1 MMKLRNEA
9 EQRVLR
15 LFLGTAR
22 EATEAMICRG
32 VGAKTIADRNLTIE
46 AIETLYEDGLLVKGS
61 KRYSITPRLR
71 NRRQKT
77 ITVKDTFKF
86 KPPTPA
92 APPQTRVL
100 EILSLV
106 GGYCTPYEVATQA
119 NLPVKAVASLLKRLE
134 GEGKVHSIKAPGK
147 RYSISAT
154 FETKSILK
162 SQSEKWVSLSI
173 QGVGGLEADD
183 VVQLLT
189 KAGVAVN
196 LTATCEGLPVDVIVS
211 ESKVVELVAMMV
223 LDKDSD
229 PVPVVKPRQ
238 KSKSKSKKYGG
249 GGGGTALPGRK
260 VNFRD
265 PDQRDAYFAAVTG
278 VISKNPGPMSST
290 EILEIV
296 GGSSNQVR
304 QALQPL
310 ILEGLVVTTGEAR
323 ATRYEWS
330 EQ

>member
-1 MMKLRNEA
+1 MKLRSET

-22 EATEAMICRG
+22 EATEAQICRG

-46 AIETLYEDGLLVKGS
+46 AIETLYEDGILVKS
-61 KRYSITPRLR
+61 AKRYSITPRLR
-71 NRRQKT
+71 NLRQKV

-86 KPPTPA
+86 KPPTPVS
-92 APPQTRVL
+92 PPQVRVL

-106 GGYCTPYEVATQA
+106 GGYCSPYEVATQA
-119 NLPVKAVASLLKRLE
+119 NLPVKVVTSLLKRLE
-134 GEGKVHSIKAPGK
+134 GEGKVHSIKASGK

-173 QGVGGLEADD
+173 QGVGGLEVDE

-196 LTATCEGLPVDVIVS
+196 LTATREGLPVDVVVN

-238 KSKSKSKKYGG
+238 KPKSKKSRSM
-249 GGGGTALPGRK
+249 GGGTALPGCK

-265 PDQRDAYFAAVTG
+265 PDQKDAYFSAVTD
-278 VISKNPGPMSST
+278 VISKNPGPISST
-290 EILEIV
+290 EILNIV

-310 ILEGLVVTTGEAR
+310 ILEGLVTATGKAR
-323 ATRYEWS
+323 ATRYEWT